1 MSTAPHATP
10 GIETLRARLVG
21 RELPVG
27 SYTVSGY
34 EAWLTAD
41 AMLAP
46 PPADDRLHPMHVFLA
61 SLQGVG
67 YSIQDLFDL
76 VACRLEDGPMIGAM
90 DLRQHRAM
98 RVGEHLAVRSR
109 ILDIERKH
117 GRSGVFDRMT
127 IEITVEDAE
136 GETVGRI
143 QNVFIYPRPE
153 VA

>member
-1 MSTAPHATP
+1 MSAASPRTP
-10 GIETLRARLVG
+10 DLGALRDRLVG

-27 SYTVSGY
+27 AYTVRPF

-46 PPADDRLHPMHVFLA
+46 PPSGDRLHPMHVFLA

-76 VACRLEDGPMIGAM
+76 VECRLEDGPMIGAM
-90 DLRQHRAM
+90 DLRQDRAL
-98 RVGEHLAVRSR
+98 RVGETLTVRSR
-109 ILDIERKH
+109 ITDVERKH

-127 IEITVEDAE
+127 IEITVEDSA
-136 GETVGRI
+136 GDLVGRVENI
-143 QNVFIYPRPE
+143 FIYPRPE
-153 VA
+153 AA